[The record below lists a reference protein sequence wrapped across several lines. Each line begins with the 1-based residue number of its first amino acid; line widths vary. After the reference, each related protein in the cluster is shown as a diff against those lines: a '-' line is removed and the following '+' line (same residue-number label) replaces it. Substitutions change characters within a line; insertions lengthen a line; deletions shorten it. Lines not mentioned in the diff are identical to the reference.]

1 MDYTETM
8 KTHTIAVSVVW
19 FLVACAVTFLP
30 HLPRAYGA
38 EGTKLV
44 IFPVLADEVF
54 SQSTEFSGD
63 AAFINKTMLET
74 AQKTGAF
81 SEIIMKPV
89 PESNDD
95 SEVGLCGGAD
105 GSVCLAGMAMEDGAD
120 YIMYAVYT
128 LIKKGAPPI
137 LTLVLGETKTVTEIN
152 RLVVMIE
159 DSYDFER
166 LASNGICELLSSF
179 GCSTKP
185 VAAVPPAVPGE
196 KAKDQ
201 DILYTDTGN
210 AEVAK
215 TDAAADDF
223 SDIRTSVKKKPESE
237 ISTSTIL
244 NITGIVVTSIGGA
257 ILIGGGTT
265 WLLGH
270 LEYQKYQDAG
280 TPQEALSAKENV
292 KDYMS
297 YSMILGIT
305 GGAIAIAGATMLIVA
320 PFLEPKEEESLEAFR
335 LTPYTDGTSTGI
347 SVQGKF

>member
-8 KTHTIAVSVVW
+8 KTHTLAVSVVW
-19 FLVACAVTFLP
+19 FLVACAAVFAP
-30 HLPRAYGA
+30 CQSPARGA
-38 EGTKLV
+38 DGTKLV
-44 IFPVLADEVF
+44 IFPVLADEGF
-54 SQSTEFSGD
+54 SQSAEFSGD

-89 PESNDD
+89 PETNDD
-95 SEVGLCGGAD
+95 SEVALCGGAD
-105 GSVCLAGMAMEDGAD
+105 GSVCLAGMAMEDGAN

-128 LIKKGAPPI
+128 RIKKGAPPV

-152 RLVVMIE
+152 RLVVLIE

-166 LASNGICELLSSF
+166 LATNGICELLSSF
-179 GCSTKP
+179 GCATKP
-185 VAAVPPAVPGE
+185 VAAVPPAVPADKGS
-196 KAKDQ
+196 DQ
-201 DILYTDTGN
+201 DILYTDPGDT
-210 AEVAK
+210 EVA
-215 TDAAADDF
+215 ASGAADDF
-223 SDIRTSVKKKPESE
+223 SDIRTSVAAKPESE

-257 ILIGGGTT
+257 VLIGGGTT

-270 LEYQKYQDAG
+270 LEYQKYQDAT
-280 TPQEALSAKENV
+280 TPEEALSAKENV

-297 YSMILGIT
+297 YSTILGIT
-305 GGAIAIAGATMLIVA
+305 GGVIAVAGATMLIVA

-335 LTPYTDGTSTGI
+335 FAPYTNGTSTGI